1 MKKLFTTLLL
11 LTAFN
16 TFVQTDTLPA
26 KQTKTMINKEVIVKA
41 MVWLPSVS
49 PFSGALMAY
58 VYHAQ
63 TP

>member
-41 MVWLPSVS
+41 MVWLPSGS
-49 PFSGALMAY
+49 PFSGTLMAL
-58 VYHAQ
+58 VYQ
-63 TP
+63 TKTS